1 MLKIIRVQAAL
12 REVITYRFNN
22 LLLKGIDSVKY
33 SENKRSTFYLE
44 RLGFRKLEQEEDYFR
59 LVHKRKDRELEKQN
73 G

>member
-1 MLKIIRVQAAL
+1 MVKIIRVQAAL
-12 REVITYRFNN
+12 REVITYRFNS

-73 G
+73 R